1 MELKLAPMDTANI
14 SQASTQT
21 IAVESLLESTFF
33 PWRSVYLNKQNS
45 QKDLQKA
52 KTLLESKGKV
62 VYMGEVRYR
71 LNAKDFIYEFRIII
85 AAMKL
90 FVQTLG
96 CAMNERDSEHMIAE
110 L

>member
-21 IAVESLLESTFF
+21 IAVESLLEST
-33 PWRSVYLNKQNS
+33 SSLQVVYLDKQNS

-62 VYMGEVRYR
+62 VYMGEVRYG
-71 LNAKDFIYEFRIII
+71 LDAKDFIYEFRI
-85 AAMKL
+85 L
-90 FVQTLG
+90 
-96 CAMNERDSEHMIAE
+96 
-110 L
+110 